1 VIRIGCTGHQRLSPA
16 TRRQT
21 AAAIAT
27 VLASFDDQAFVGITS
42 LAEGADQ
49 IFALTVLAS
58 GGELRAVIPS
68 EGYESSFRSD
78 DGRATYSRLLELAES
93 RLVMPFPAPSEDAFL
108 AAGHEVVNSCDLL
121 LAVWDGQ
128 RAGGK
133 GGTAD
138 IVAYARTRGID
149 TRIIWP
155 DGAIRV

>member
-1 VIRIGCTGHQRLSPA
+1 MIRIGCTGHQRLSPA

-21 AAAIAT
+21 AAAIAA
-27 VLASFDDQAFVGITS
+27 VLASFEDQTIVGVTS

-49 IFALTVLAS
+49 IFALTVLAA
-58 GGELRAVIPS
+58 GGELHVVIPS
-68 EGYESSFRSD
+68 EGYEDSFTSD
-78 DGRATYSRLLELAES
+78 GGRATYSRLIELAES
-93 RLVMPFPAPSEDAFL
+93 RLVMPFLAPSEEAFL
-108 AAGHEVVNSCDLL
+108 AAGHEVASSCDLL

-138 IVAYARTRGID
+138 IVAYARERGID

-155 DGAIRV
+155 AGATRV